1 MRKFEVPEK
10 NYKFS
15 QMNHDES
22 DNRLRIERIT
32 LLLDSLLYLIICLF
46 IFGFFFDFIRNVTYP
61 NFKANLTNS
70 FLLLSIMW
78 LDPGFVNKDS
88 EAPPTIKTAAFPVA
102 SPASRLCILFSV
114 EEHTPTI
121 ATRLYFLKIL
131 ISRCCF
137 GSR

>member
-70 FLLLSIMW
+70 FLLLSIM
-78 LDPGFVNKDS
+78 
-88 EAPPTIKTAAFPVA
+88 
-102 SPASRLCILFSV
+102 
-114 EEHTPTI
+114 
-121 ATRLYFLKIL
+121 
-131 ISRCCF
+131 
-137 GSR
+137 